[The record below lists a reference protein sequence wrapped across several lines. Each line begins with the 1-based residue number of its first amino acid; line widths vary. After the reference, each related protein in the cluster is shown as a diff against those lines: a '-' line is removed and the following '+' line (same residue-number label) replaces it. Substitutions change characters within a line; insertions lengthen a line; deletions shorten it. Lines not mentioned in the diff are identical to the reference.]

1 MPKKKTA
8 APSKTMMQEVFALAR
23 LQGWVSLRPQE
34 LELIEL
40 LRQTT
45 YHGRD
50 MVRETAIAMQRLH
63 PWRDTLPNGNTE
75 AFYPADARLFKNKS
89 SCCDDRNN

>member
-1 MPKKKTA
+1 MSKKNA
-8 APSKTMMQEVFALAR
+8 APSKTMVQEVFALAR
-23 LQGWVSLRPQE
+23 LQGWTSLRPQE

-50 MVRETAIAMQRLH
+50 MVMEMAIAMHHLH
-63 PWRDTLPNGNTE
+63 PWRDTQPNANTE
-75 AFYPADARLFKNKS
+75 TFYPADSRLFKKEK
-89 SCCDDRNN
+89 